1 MSNHNFYY
9 RDNDFNPGQS
19 AEYTLLV
26 QVGAAS
32 LSYLVTGENKLL
44 VLEKDID
51 LKELTEPSEA
61 NKLLSAEYKQ
71 RIIGLPQDGFTFIPD
86 SLFKAD
92 GIADIA
98 RFLDVKATEKVF
110 AQRLD
115 GENIVVYKVDGSIV
129 TQISDKYD
137 LDDAVFGPKC
147 WIRAIAANN
156 PSDETLYLNINKD
169 KVELLNFKSGNL
181 RFFNNF
187 EFKNSDELVY
197 FTTLVAGELQ
207 LLPQNITLILSG
219 DVESGDNNNTRLAE
233 FFGKVELNDLNLL
246 ELPAEIASH
255 TVLTLT
261 ALSLCGSLEAH

>member
-26 QVGAAS
+26 QVGATS
-32 LSYLVTGENKLL
+32 LTYLVASENKLL
-44 VLEKDID
+44 VLENDID
-51 LKELTEPSEA
+51 LKELTGSSEA

-71 RIIGLPQDGFTFIPD
+71 RVIGLPQNGFTFIPS
-86 SLFKAD
+86 SLFKAE
-92 GIADIA
+92 GIANLA

-115 GENIVVYKVDGSIV
+115 TENMVIYKLDESIV
-129 TQISDKYD
+129 AQISDKYD
-137 LDDAVFGPKC
+137 LNDAVFGPKC
-147 WIRAIAANN
+147 WIRAIAANS
-156 PSDETLYLNINKD
+156 PSDEALYLNINKD
-169 KVELLNFKSGNL
+169 RVELLNFKGGNL
-181 RFFNNF
+181 RFYNNF
-187 EFKNSDELVY
+187 EFKNRDELVY
-197 FTTLVAGELQ
+197 FTSLVAGELQ
-207 LLPQNITLILSG
+207 LQPQNTTLILSG
-219 DVESGDNNNTRLAE
+219 DVETDDNNSARLAE